1 MRQEV
6 RGACPACGEEV
17 GYLYETEQ
25 IPYFSE
31 ILIITCS
38 CPLCGYRFSDVQSLT
53 SREPV
58 RLEFRVES
66 EADLMVRVVRSTQGE
81 IIIPELGVE
90 ISPGPACEGF
100 VSNVEGILVRIDKVL
115 DGAIIDGDD
124 EQRRNAIALKEKIA
138 LTGEGKFP
146 ITLIIIDPMGN
157 SIIDSDR
164 TKKEVLDMSE
174 AQQDLAPDCGPD
186 ST

>member
-6 RGACPACGEEV
+6 RGTCPACGEEV
-17 GYLYETEQ
+17 EYLYETEH

-53 SREPV
+53 SHEPI
-58 RLEFRVES
+58 RLEFNITS
-66 EADLMVRVVRSTQGE
+66 EEDLMIRVVRSTQGE
-81 IIIPELGVE
+81 IQIPELGVE

-100 VSNVEGILVRIDKVL
+100 VSNVEGILMRIDKVL
-115 DGAIIDGDD
+115 DGALIEGDD
-124 EQRRNAIALKEKIA
+124 EQRRNAMDLKEKI
-138 LTGEGKFP
+138 TKVRNGTFP

-157 SIIDSDR
+157 SLIDSDR
-164 TKKEVLDMSE
+164 VKKEFYEICNDEL
-174 AQQDLAPDCGPD
+174 
-186 ST
+186 

>member
-6 RGACPACGEEV
+6 RGTCPACGEEV
-17 GYLYETEQ
+17 EYLYETEN

-58 RLEFRVES
+58 RIEFPVTS
-66 EADLMVRVVRSTQGE
+66 EEDLMVRVVRSTQGE
-81 IIIPELGVE
+81 IQIPELGVE
-90 ISPGPACEGF
+90 ITPGPACEGF
-100 VSNVEGILVRIDKVL
+100 VSNVEGILMRIDKVL
-115 DGAIIDGDD
+115 DSAIIDGDD
-124 EQRRNAIALKEKIA
+124 EQRRNAMDLKEKIA
-138 LTGEGKFP
+138 LVKTGSFR

-157 SIIDSDR
+157 SVIDSDR
-164 TKKEVLDMSE
+164 AKKESYE
-174 AQQDLAPDCGPD
+174 ICTD
-186 ST
+186 SL

>member
-6 RGACPACGEEV
+6 RGTCPACGEEV
-17 GYLYETEQ
+17 DYLYETEH

-53 SREPV
+53 SHEPV
-58 RLEFRVES
+58 RIEFRVER
-66 EADLMVRVVRSTQGE
+66 EEDLMVRVVRSTQGE

-100 VSNVEGILVRIDKVL
+100 VSNVEGVLMRIDKVL
-115 DGAIIDGDD
+115 DGAVIEGDD
-124 EQRRNAIALKEKIA
+124 EQRRNALDLKEKIA
-138 LTGEGKFP
+138 LIGHGEFP
-146 ITLIIIDPMGN
+146 VTLIIIDPMGN
-157 SIIDSDR
+157 SLIDSDR
-164 TKKEVLDMSE
+164 AKKEFFE
-174 AQQDLAPDCGPD
+174 PCEEKPE
-186 ST
+186 

>member
-6 RGACPACGEEV
+6 RGTCPACGEEV
-17 GYLYETEQ
+17 EYLYETEH

-53 SREPV
+53 SHEPV
-58 RLEFRVES
+58 RLEFNVTS
-66 EADLMVRVVRSTQGE
+66 EDDLMIRVVRSTQGE
-81 IIIPELGVE
+81 IQIPELGVE

-100 VSNVEGILVRIDKVL
+100 VSNVEGILMRIDKVL
-115 DGAIIDGDD
+115 DGALINGDD
-124 EQRRNAIALKEKIA
+124 EQRRNAMDLKEKINQVKSG
-138 LTGEGKFP
+138 TFP

-157 SIIDSDR
+157 SLIDSDR
-164 TKKEVLDMSE
+164 VKKEFYEICNDEL
-174 AQQDLAPDCGPD
+174 
-186 ST
+186 